1 VEVEVLG
8 KHCHCYERRNQ
19 LSRASQGAHWGWQM
33 PKFVRFRDVTTRRDT
48 LINPEVVQLL
58 EDATDRAGSKVRII
72 FGTGQSM
79 LVEGELDDVVRKLS
93 SPS

>member
-1 VEVEVLG
+1 
-8 KHCHCYERRNQ
+8 
-19 LSRASQGAHWGWQM
+19 M
-33 PKFVRFRDVTTRRDT
+33 PKFVRFGDVATRRDT
-48 LINPEVVQLL
+48 LINPEIVLL

-93 SPS
+93 SPN

>member
-1 VEVEVLG
+1 
-8 KHCHCYERRNQ
+8 
-19 LSRASQGAHWGWQM
+19 M
-33 PKFVRFRDVTTRRDT
+33 PKFVRFRDVATKRDT

-93 SPS
+93 SPN

>member
-1 VEVEVLG
+1 M
-8 KHCHCYERRNQ
+8 
-19 LSRASQGAHWGWQM
+19 SRASKERRGWQM
-33 PKFVRFRDVTTRRDT
+33 PKFVRFRDVATRRDT

-79 LVEGELDDVVRKLS
+79 LVEGGLDDVVRKLS
-93 SPS
+93 SPN

>member
-1 VEVEVLG
+1 MEVEVLG
-8 KHCHCYERRNQ
+8 NGACLVSAATRQ
-19 LSRASQGAHWGWQM
+19 PSLTGAHWGWQM
-33 PKFVRFRDVTTRRDT
+33 PKFVRFRDVATRRDT

-79 LVEGELDDVVRKLS
+79 LVEGELDDVARKLS
-93 SPS
+93 SPN

>member
-8 KHCHCYERRNQ
+8 NQRPCYERRNQ
-19 LSRASQGAHWGWQM
+19 NGRASQERWGWQM
-33 PKFVRFRDVTTRRDT
+33 LKFVRFRDVATKRDT
-48 LINPEVVQLL
+48 MINPEVVQLL
-58 EDATDRAGSKVRII
+58 EDATDQAGSKVRII

-79 LVEGELDDVVRKLS
+79 LVEGGLDDVARKLS